1 MSERNAQLWL
11 MLGWLS
17 IAAISGGLMGLA
29 TSNDTPTPPPA
40 TVTVTVTPTAWTEPY
55 GGCKE
60 AARYPRSTGYAEC
73 KQHGLL
79 P

>member
-1 MSERNAQLWL
+1 MHSNPLFIVVL
-11 MLGWLS
+11 TYLGLIMFLVVQDIDTDGNS
-17 IAAISGGLMGLA
+17 IPL
-29 TSNDTPTPPPA
+29 PA
-40 TVTVTVTPTAWTEPY
+40 TVTVTLAPEWTEPY

-73 KQHGLL
+73 QQHGLL

>member
-1 MSERNAQLWL
+1 MNDDISWPRALL
-11 MLGWLS
+11 FVTLFTLGWGLLLS
-17 IAAISGGLMGLA
+17 AASD
-29 TSNDTPTPPPA
+29 NDAPPPA